1 MAQFEIDIDLCIKDR
16 KPFRVANA
24 DKTIR
29 KGVMASCLD
38 ELQWLAKQK
47 LDLKGDAKVSLFLEK
62 DGTEVEEQNFFEK
75 LSDHTRFIAK
85 EVSNNDV
92 LQNIIRC
99 RNDNGRFKNVEI
111 NRPSSRKIGL
121 KIAGTKC

>member
-24 DKTIR
+24 DKTVR
-29 KGVMASCLD
+29 KGVMASCLG

-47 LDLKGDAKVSLFLEK
+47 LNLKSDAKVSLFLEK
-62 DGTEVEEQNFFEK
+62 DGTEVEEQSFFEK

-85 EVSNNDV
+85 EVPNNGCRFTKKLSNVHSVTLDV
-92 LQNIIRC
+92 L
-99 RNDNGRFKNVEI
+99 
-111 NRPSSRKIGL
+111 L
-121 KIAGTKC
+121 KRT

>member
-1 MAQFEIDIDLCIKDR
+1 M
-16 KPFRVANA
+16 
-24 DKTIR
+24 
-29 KGVMASCLD
+29 D

-62 DGTEVEEQNFFEK
+62 DGTEVEEQKFFEK